1 MDSFL
6 SVYFLF
12 EVFIFKNVSN
22 TTDNISMRENGHLKR
37 KEPQLSAATLAF
49 KSPVL

>member
-12 EVFIFKNVSN
+12 ELIKF
-22 TTDNISMRENGHLKR
+22 
-37 KEPQLSAATLAF
+37 
-49 KSPVL
+49 